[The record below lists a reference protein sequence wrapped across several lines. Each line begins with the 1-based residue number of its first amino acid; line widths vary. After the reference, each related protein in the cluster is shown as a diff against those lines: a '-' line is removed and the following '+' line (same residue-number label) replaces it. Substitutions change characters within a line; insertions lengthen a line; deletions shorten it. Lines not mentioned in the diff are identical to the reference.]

1 MRSGTQ
7 RGGVCLDHRFIR
19 TPGKEQVAMNKGR
32 VVLAG
37 GSGFLGTML
46 SRYLVD
52 GGYDVVILTRSPEVS
67 AENVIQVQWDG
78 KTVGEWATFLKGA
91 EAVVNL
97 TGKSVNCRYTERN
110 RQEIIDSRVS
120 SVNTI
125 ASAISRCANPPRSW
139 IQAGSLAIYG
149 NAGDKT
155 CDETALSGTGFSVET
170 CKLWENSFEAAVTPS
185 TRKVLLRIGLA
196 LAQEGALL
204 ASLSRLTRRFVG
216 GAAGSGRQYLSW
228 VHIQDL
234 NEMFLWAIE
243 RVDVAGT
250 FNATGPCPV
259 TNSDFMQALRSAL
272 HRPWS
277 PPLPVWAVHIGAR
290 LMDTEPQLI
299 LTGRRCVP
307 RRFADIGFSFCF
319 PNLDLALSDIYP

>member
-1 MRSGTQ
+1 
-7 RGGVCLDHRFIR
+7 
-19 TPGKEQVAMNKGR
+19 MNKGR

-46 SRYLVD
+46 SRKLVVE
-52 GGYDVVILTRSPEVS
+52 GYEVVILTRSPQPG
-67 AENVIQVQWDG
+67 AENVIQVAWDG

-120 SVNTI
+120 SVNAI

-149 NAGDKT
+149 NAGDTT
-155 CDETALSGTGFSVET
+155 CDETAPPGTGFSVET
-170 CKLWENSFEAAVTPS
+170 CKVWESSFDAAVTPS

-196 LAQEGALL
+196 LGRDGALL
-204 ASLSRLTRRFVG
+204 AGLSRITRCFLG
-216 GAAGSGRQYLSW
+216 GAAGSGRQYMSW
-228 VHIQDL
+228 LHIQDV

-259 TNSDFMQALRSAL
+259 TNSDFMHALRSAL

-290 LMDTEPQLI
+290 LMDTEPQLM

-307 RRFADIGFSFCF
+307 RRFADIGFSFSF
-319 PNLDLALSDIYP
+319 PSLELALSDIFP